1 MNIKK
6 IKFPFFYFLI
16 LFISKIF
23 SLKIYQSK
31 TYISNLRTIKLNNI
45 KDLKMNDIDSV
56 SGINCSKNNC
66 AGTCTTSTKCI
77 CYIGYVNFPNNY
89 SYKFCSYIQK
99 KQIKAFLLETFL
111 PFGIGHFYLG
121 RFYFGFIKMIFS
133 FIPFFIFIFSI
144 FRIIINKKFKS
155 KFSNSFIFP
164 IIIFSIIN
172 FIWWITDIINFS
184 LNRYADGNGIPL
196 LEW

>member
-6 IKFPFFYFLI
+6 IKFSFFYFLI

-111 PFGIGHFYLG
+111 PFCIGHFYLG

-172 FIWWITDIINFS
+172 FIWWIIDLINFS